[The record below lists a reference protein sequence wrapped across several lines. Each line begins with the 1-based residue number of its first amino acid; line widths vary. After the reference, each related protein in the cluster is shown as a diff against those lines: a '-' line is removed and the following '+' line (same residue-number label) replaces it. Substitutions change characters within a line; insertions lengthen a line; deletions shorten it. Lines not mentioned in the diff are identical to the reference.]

1 VFKGESFEKA
11 ATSTSPNPKGAELE
25 HLKEQD
31 FHTLSSNHFRPF
43 LFDSVLPDLL
53 NANGRLLY
61 CDLMIF
67 NAIRH
72 HRHHLVF

>member
-1 VFKGESFEKA
+1 LG
-11 ATSTSPNPKGAELE
+11 
-25 HLKEQD
+25 HLNKQD

-43 LFDSVLPDLL
+43 LFDNVIGDPV
-53 NANGRLLY
+53 NKNGGLLY

-72 HRHHLVF
+72 HQHHRVF